1 MKRSRSLWRDEIE
14 VMGAELLRSGVRAKE
29 KGRKGPLFPGTQ
41 HMNKENV
48 KGGDWAPGL
57 LREVRGWVVGEPLLR
72 MPGTDKAGHE
82 GSCWTSTRSQRREG
96 PFSPGGYLR

>member
-1 MKRSRSLWRDEIE
+1 
-14 VMGAELLRSGVRAKE
+14 MGAELLRSGVRAKE

-57 LREVRGWVVGEPLLR
+57 LRE
-72 MPGTDKAGHE
+72 
-82 GSCWTSTRSQRREG
+82 
-96 PFSPGGYLR
+96 